1 MTSRLRSISGKV
13 ERSVRVAVIFK
24 FTEVAI
30 LSTRILSQIS
40 RLTIWKETFGCICI
54 LYLDGREHLDV
65 FVFCIWMEGNIW
77 MYLYFVFGWKE
88 TF

>member
-40 RLTIWKETFGCICI
+40 RLTIRKETFGCICI
-54 LYLDGREHLDV
+54 LYLDGRKHFKEGSLDLSIARSNHHV
-65 FVFCIWMEGNIW
+65 LGMS
-77 MYLYFVFGWKE
+77 
-88 TF
+88 